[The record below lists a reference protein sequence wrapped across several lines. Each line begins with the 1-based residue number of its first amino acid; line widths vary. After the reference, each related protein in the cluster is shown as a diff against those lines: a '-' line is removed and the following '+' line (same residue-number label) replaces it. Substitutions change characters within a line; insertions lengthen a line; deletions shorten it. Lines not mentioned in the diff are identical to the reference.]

1 MLLTG
6 AAMLGL
12 FYFLSLYEQVVL
24 GYGAVAAGL
33 SQLPMALTLTA
44 AAGLAPV
51 IVKQIGTRATL
62 ASGLVL
68 LTAGLAWFGAAT
80 AHGSFI
86 TDLLGASL
94 VVGIGLG
101 TAFVP
106 LTDLAVTG
114 VGTND
119 FGIAS
124 GLINTSQQV
133 GGAIGLAALA
143 TLATSSTRTA
153 LHTHT
158 HVAALTTGY
167 TAAFRVAAAITLLAA
182 VITALVRTR
191 RTAANPA

>member
-1 MLLTG
+1 VG
-6 AAMLGL
+6 D
-12 FYFLSLYEQVVL
+12 V
-24 GYGAVAAGL
+24 
-33 SQLPMALTLTA
+33 
-44 AAGLAPV
+44 
-51 IVKQIGTRATL
+51 
-62 ASGLVL
+62 
-68 LTAGLAWFGAAT
+68 LAWFGAAT
-80 AHGSFI
+80 AHSSFL
-86 TDLLGASL
+86 TGVLGASL

-114 VGTND
+114 VDNTD

-143 TLATSSTRTA
+143 TLATSSTHTA

-158 HVAALTTGY
+158 QVAALTTGY
-167 TAAFRVAAAITLLAA
+167 TDAFRAAAAITLLAA
-182 VITALVRTR
+182 AITALVRIS